1 VSDKLALEAT
11 SAKGRLKYLTLT
23 IQELLVTNVRK
34 GNIASLAPLLPNSA
48 QLEPT
53 MIRRVLMAK
62 ITASNVLQLKLA
74 SQRAWLPQ
82 GQTVPLATIA
92 L

>member
-1 VSDKLALEAT
+1 LEKIALEAT
-11 SAKGRLKYLTLT
+11 SVKGRQRFLTLR
-23 IQELLVTNVRK
+23 IPELLVTNVRK
-34 GNIASLAPLLPNSA
+34 GNIARLAPLLPNSA
-48 QLEPT
+48 QSEPT
-53 MIRRVLMAK
+53 MIKRVLTAK

-82 GQTVPLATIA
+82 GQTVPQVIIA